1 MKQGPPPHTHTQ
13 DRAVAGARKDELEQ
27 DKVERLCRGKKGGNR
42 KEKERERRRL
52 SSYLALDSFWDSRRS
67 SCHTAAPS
75 LGFLPNMVLLGGWG
89 GFAHSHSGIF
99 FSSPQP
105 RPSFCVQKWRPKS
118 KCKVLESELLPLPSL
133 LPSPLRKGGGTERA
147 TGGSERCCLWLMLR
161 VAALADWGQTGKGKG
176 FLLYPALPG
185 TPHGL
190 REPHGSPHPSAPCT
204 CLMAD
209 LWSQGARPLC
219 GSGLC
224 LP

>member
-1 MKQGPPPHTHTQ
+1 
-13 DRAVAGARKDELEQ
+13 
-27 DKVERLCRGKKGGNR
+27 
-42 KEKERERRRL
+42 
-52 SSYLALDSFWDSRRS
+52 
-67 SCHTAAPS
+67 
-75 LGFLPNMVLLGGWG
+75 MVLLIHTVAYFSPLHNLDLPFVSRNGDQKASARSLSQSY
-89 GFAHSHSGIF
+89 FLCPHSF
-99 FSSPQP
+99 
-105 RPSFCVQKWRPKS
+105 
-118 KCKVLESELLPLPSL
+118 LPLFG
-133 LPSPLRKGGGTERA
+133 RGGGTERA